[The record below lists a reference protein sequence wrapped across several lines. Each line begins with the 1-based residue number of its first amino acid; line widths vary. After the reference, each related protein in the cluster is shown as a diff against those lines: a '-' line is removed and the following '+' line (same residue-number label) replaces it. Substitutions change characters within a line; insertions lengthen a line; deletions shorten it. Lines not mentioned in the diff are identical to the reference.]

1 MERETMQYRT
11 LAIEGRFEKR
21 SDEEEPRIEGYF
33 SVFGDVYEIFP
44 GITESFAQGAFSD
57 SLSDDV
63 RMLINHDTTLVVGR
77 TAAGTMTLREDTY
90 GLWGS
95 ALVNPKDSAAMDAY
109 ARVMRG
115 DVTQASIGFEIIEE
129 EAEHRDDGTSH
140 YTIKKVKLWEVSVC
154 TFPAYKATNVSA
166 RQQDRREALRRRSDA
181 WAQKAKERLK
191 DGT

>member
-21 SDEEEPRIEGYF
+21 SDEEEPRLEGYF
-33 SVFGDVYEIFP
+33 SVFGDVYEIYP

-63 RMLINHDTTLVVGR
+63 RMLINHDTTFVVGR
-77 TAAGTMTLREDTY
+77 TKAGTMTLREDTY

-191 DGT
+191 NGT

>member
-21 SDEEEPRIEGYF
+21 SDEEKPRIEGYF
-33 SVFGDVYEIFP
+33 SVFGDVYEIYP

>member
-1 MERETMQYRT
+1 MNRDNMQYRT
-11 LAIEGRFEKR
+11 LAIEGHFEKR
-21 SDEEEPRIEGYF
+21 SDEEEPKLEGYF